1 MSTYGEPS
9 AEIERIYARI
19 FELEPIVP
27 VGGGVNTAVALEA
40 NPSRRQIIISIH
52 SEPIWSAATYR
63 PKLGVYFNASETDIE
78 SLIDVKSDACI
89 IYNAAI
95 LSYKDEMFGDVFSYQ
110 FSNPHILLNPHR
122 GRMILK
128 NHSESGVILY
138 VHVIEY

>member
-1 MSTYGEPS
+1 MSAYGEPS

-40 NPSRRQIIISIH
+40 NPKRRQIIISIH
-52 SEPIWSAATYR
+52 CASVWSVAAYR
-63 PKLGVYFNASETDIE
+63 PKLGVYFNASESDIG
-78 SLIDVKSDACI
+78 SLTDVKLDACVL
-89 IYNAAI
+89 YNAGI
-95 LSYKDEMFGDVFSYQ
+95 LTYKDELFGNLFSYQ
-110 FSNPHILLNPHR
+110 FINPYILLNPPR

-128 NHSESGVILY
+128 NHSESVVKLY